1 MPPKPVLE
9 IDMAEFRTM
18 QKLMIKAQDKAKEIR
33 HLQDMVLPKLKQ
45 QLADTKGIFKGK
57 ERKALTEQIQRTEKE
72 IAEKLDKLPDVLKED
87 GYPDVQAFM
96 ATYRKA
102 EAVEQYNRDLAA
114 WERQVREKQKP
125 AQKEQAKPPERE
137 SVLKRLRQLQ
147 AEGKQRNQPR
157 QRKKSFDRDSR

>member
-1 MPPKPVLE
+1 MKELE
-9 IDMAEFRTM
+9 
-18 QKLMIKAQDKAKEIR
+18 
-33 HLQDMVLPKLKQ
+33 
-45 QLADTKGIFKGK
+45 TK
-57 ERKALTEQIQRTEKE
+57 IQRTEEKISAMLEELPE
-72 IAEKLDKLPDVLKED
+72 ILKED
-87 GYPDVQAFM
+87 GYPDVRAFM

-102 EAVEQYNRDLAA
+102 EAVVEQYNRDLAA

>member
-1 MPPKPVLE
+1 MLE
-9 IDMAEFRTM
+9 A
-18 QKLMIKAQDKAKEIR
+18 LPEI
-33 HLQDMVLPKLKQ
+33 
-45 QLADTKGIFKGK
+45 
-57 ERKALTEQIQRTEKE
+57 
-72 IAEKLDKLPDVLKED
+72 LKED

-102 EAVEQYNRDLAA
+102 EAVVEQYNRDLAA

-125 AQKEQAKPPERE
+125 SQNEQTKPPKRE

-147 AEGKQRNQPR
+147 AEGRERNQPR